1 MRDSKDV
8 QGQAVDIEN
17 NKNAKNQKWRIVYL
31 DEMEKTRTK
40 GINKDYG
47 FEINRPFYFVS

>member
-1 MRDSKDV
+1 VRDSKDV